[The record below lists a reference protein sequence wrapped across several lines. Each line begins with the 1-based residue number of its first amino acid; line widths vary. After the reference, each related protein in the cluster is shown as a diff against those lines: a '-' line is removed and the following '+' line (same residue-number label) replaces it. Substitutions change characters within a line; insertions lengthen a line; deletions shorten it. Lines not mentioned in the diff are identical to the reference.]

1 MTVTGKPGGRHSRAP
16 QPRRTWR
23 GKRLIAILATLIVMA
38 AIVTFA
44 AVFTYDH
51 APRRAARPT
60 MQTPSRP
67 PAPMAPE
74 PSSPAASPPPPP
86 SNDPLAADFALLE
99 TKVKAKLGVVVSAVG
114 NGQNFTT
121 LGEWKEGPA
130 WSTIKVP
137 LVIAAYRQQ
146 NPQQV
151 TDAMRAAI
159 TESDNAA
166 AESVW
171 AQLGEPQTAGQKVE
185 QVLRETGDPT
195 AVQWKRVRPPYT
207 AFGQTIWS
215 LTNQVRFIAG
225 AFCNSKND
233 PIFALMGQVVANQTW
248 GIGDIAGTQFK
259 GGWGPSPSGNYL
271 VRQIG
276 ILTTPTGKIA
286 VAIAAEPASG
296 QFNDGTRALGEV
308 ASWLTQH
315 FGSLPAGKCGE

>member
-1 MTVTGKPGGRHSRAP
+1 MTVTGKPGGRHSRTP
-16 QPRRTWR
+16 EPRRTWR
-23 GKRLIAILATLIVMA
+23 GKRLIAILVTLIVMI

-44 AVFTYDH
+44 ALFTYDH
-51 APRRAARPT
+51 VRRPAARPST
-60 MQTPSRP
+60 QTPTKS
-67 PAPMAPE
+67 PAPVAPQ
-74 PSSPAASPPPPP
+74 PSGPAASPPLPAP
-86 SNDPLAADFALLE
+86 NDPLAAEFASLQA
-99 TKVKAKLGVVVSAVG
+99 KVNAKLGVVVGAVG
-114 NGQNFTT
+114 GGQNVTT
-121 LGEWKEGPA
+121 LGNWKEGKA

-146 NPQQV
+146 SPQQV

-171 AQLGEPQTAGQKVE
+171 AQLGEPQAAGQKVE

-195 AVQWKRVRPPYT
+195 TVEWKRVRPPYT
-207 AFGQTIWS
+207 AFGQTDWS
-215 LTNQVRFIAG
+215 LTNQVRFLAS
-225 AFCNSKND
+225 AACNSKND
-233 PIFALMGQVVANQTW
+233 PIFALMGQVVANQSW
-248 GIGDIAGTQFK
+248 GIGDIPGTQFK

-296 QFNDGTRALGEV
+296 QFNDGTKALGEV
-308 ASWLTQH
+308 ANWLTQH
-315 FGSLPAGKCGE
+315 FGSLPTGKCGE

>member
-1 MTVTGKPGGRHSRAP
+1 M
-16 QPRRTWR
+16 
-23 GKRLIAILATLIVMA
+23 IAILATLTVMA

-44 AVFTYDH
+44 AVFTYH
-51 APRRAARPT
+51 HVPRRVARPT
-60 MQTPSRP
+60 TQTPTHP
-67 PAPMAPE
+67 PAPVASQPSAPM
-74 PSSPAASPPPPP
+74 ASPPPPA
-86 SNDPLAADFALLE
+86 SNDPLAAEFAQLQAR
-99 TKVKAKLGVVVSAVG
+99 VNAKLGVVVSAVG
-114 NGQNFTT
+114 GGQSFTT
-121 LGEWKEGPA
+121 LGEWKEGKA

-185 QVLRETGDPT
+185 QVLREAGDPT
-195 AVQWKRVRPPYT
+195 TVEWKRVRPPYT
-207 AFGQTIWS
+207 AFGQTDWS
-215 LTNQVRFIAG
+215 LTNQVRFLAS

-233 PIFALMGQVVANQTW
+233 PIFALMGQVVANQSW

-296 QFNDGTRALGEV
+296 QFNDGTKALGEV
-308 ASWLTQH
+308 ATWLTQH
-315 FGSLPAGKCGE
+315 FGSLPAGKCGG